1 MKILQISTNDL
12 GGGAE
17 RIAYELYEG
26 YRRRGHASYLGV
38 GTKRD
43 AGVDGGIFAISG
55 PDAQG
60 AWRRYWTGMQSGFQ
74 TRGQAGAAR
83 MALRLANL
91 GEPRTWVERHLGVE
105 NFNFPGSRRLL
116 VSAPAQPDILHAHN
130 LHGGYF
136 DLRQLPVLA
145 KQAPLFLTL
154 HDSWLLSG
162 HCSYSLGCQRWRT
175 GCGRC
180 PDLTL
185 PVPVRRDA
193 TAYNWRRKRGIYA
206 RSRLFV
212 ATPSQW
218 LMDMVQASI
227 LAPAIAGARVIN
239 NGVDLHQFRPG
250 DKLAARQALGLPT
263 DRPIGLFVAVAARR
277 HRAKDYPTLE
287 AAIRQVAAR
296 PESSTMLFICLGDT
310 GEEVKLAA
318 GSSIRFGGFVQDRQV
333 LATYYQAAD
342 FYLHAT
348 KADTFPTT
356 VLEALACGLPVVATA
371 VGGIPEQLEEGRTG
385 FLAAP
390 GDPASMAAG
399 IANLIDHPELV
410 QTMSEAAANT
420 ARSRFDADRMIDDYL
435 TWYEQI
441 LAAPRSSSS

>member
-1 MKILQISTNDL
+1 MKILQISTKDL

-26 YRRRGHASYLGV
+26 YRRRGHESYVAV
-38 GTKRD
+38 GSKRGT
-43 AGVDGGIFAISG
+43 GVDEGIFTLPG
-55 PDAQG
+55 PDAPG
-60 AWRRYWTGMQSGFQ
+60 VWRRYWTEVQTGFQ

-91 GEPRTWVERHLGVE
+91 GEPRAWVERQLGIE
-105 NFNFPGSRRLL
+105 NFNYPGSRRLL
-116 VSAPAQPDILHAHN
+116 ASAPVQPDILHAHN

-136 DLRQLPVLA
+136 DLRQLPILV
-145 KQAPLFLTL
+145 QRAPLLLTL

-162 HCSYSLGCQRWRT
+162 HCAYSLACERWRT

-193 TAYNWRRKRGIYA
+193 TAFNWRRKRGIYA
-206 RSRLFV
+206 RARVYV

-218 LMDMVQASI
+218 LMDKVQASI
-227 LAPAIAGARVIN
+227 LAPAIAEAQVIN
-239 NGVDLHQFRPG
+239 NGVDLNQFRPG

-277 HRAKDYPTLE
+277 HRAKNYTTLE
-287 AAIRQVAAR
+287 AAITQVAAR
-296 PESSTMLFICLGDT
+296 PGSSSMLFVCVGDT
-310 GEEVKLAA
+310 GEEVRLPAD
-318 GSSIRFGGFVQDRQV
+318 SSIKFAGFVHDREV

-342 FYLHAT
+342 IYVHAT
-348 KADTFPTT
+348 KADTFPTA
-356 VLEALACGLPVVATA
+356 VLEAMACGLPVVATA
-371 VGGIPEQLEEGRTG
+371 VGGVPEQVEEGRTG

-390 GDPASMAAG
+390 GDPASMAGG
-399 IANLIDHPELV
+399 IARLLDDPALAL
-410 QTMSEAAANT
+410 TMSEAAAST
-420 ARSRFDADRMIDDYL
+420 ARTRFDRERMVDDYL
-435 TWYEQI
+435 AWYERI
-441 LAAPRSSSS
+441 LAGRRFSSK